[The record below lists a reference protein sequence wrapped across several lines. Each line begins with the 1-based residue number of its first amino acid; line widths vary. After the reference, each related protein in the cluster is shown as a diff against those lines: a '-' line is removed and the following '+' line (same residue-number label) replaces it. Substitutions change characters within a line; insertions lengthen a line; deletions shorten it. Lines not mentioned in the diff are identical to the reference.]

1 MELLLF
7 GKKGDIMKKPELLAP
22 AGNLEKLKFA
32 VIYGADAIY
41 LGGKNF
47 GLRAFAGNFELEEI
61 KEGVKY
67 CHQHRVKVYVT
78 VNIFPHNN
86 DLVGLPEY
94 LEELQ
99 KAGVDALICADPG
112 VIKIAKET
120 VPFMPLHLSTQAN
133 TVNWADAQFWYEQGI
148 ERIVLAREL
157 GLGEIKEIKKKVPVE
172 IETFIHGAMCISYSG
187 RCLLSNYMAD
197 RDANRGECAQACRW
211 NYNLVEEKR
220 PGEYY
225 PVIEDERG
233 TYVFNSQDLCLLEKI
248 HTLID
253 AGIDSFKVE
262 GRMKSSYYVATV
274 IRAYRK
280 IIDSYFD
287 PNKEDFDFVFWRNEL
302 EKISHRPYTTGFYF
316 GKPGDSAAT
325 LASSSYIRPYDF
337 IGVVL
342 SYDPTTKIATI
353 EQRNRFQIGEKI
365 EFFGP
370 RGNDFRQVIR
380 EIVDEGGQKI
390 DAAPHPRQIVKIP
403 VEHEVFSYDLIRR
416 EKVDE

>member
-1 MELLLF
+1 
-7 GKKGDIMKKPELLAP
+7 MKKPELLAP

-32 VIYGADAIY
+32 VLYGADAVY

-61 KEGVKY
+61 KEGVKFA
-67 CHQHRVKVYVT
+67 HQHGVKVYVT
-78 VNIFPHNN
+78 VNIFPHNE
-86 DLVGLPEY
+86 DLLGLPEY
-94 LEELQ
+94 LQDLQ
-99 KAGVDALICADPG
+99 KIGVDALICADPG

-133 TVNWADAQFWYEQGI
+133 TVNWAGVQYWYEQGL
-148 ERIVLAREL
+148 ERVVLAREL
-157 GLGEIKEIKKKVPVE
+157 SLEEIKEIKKRVPVE
-172 IETFIHGAMCISYSG
+172 IETFVHGAMCISYSG

-225 PVIEDERG
+225 PILEDERG
-233 TYVFNSQDLCLLEKI
+233 TYVFNSQDLCLFENM
-248 HTLID
+248 HSLIA
-253 AGIDSFKVE
+253 AGIDSFKIE
-262 GRMKSSYYVATV
+262 GRMKSNYYVATV

-280 IIDSYFD
+280 IIDNYFTR
-287 PNKEDFDFVFWRNEL
+287 EDNQFDFTYWRNEL
-302 EKISHRPYTTGFYF
+302 EKVSHRPYTTGFYF

-325 LASSSYIRPYDF
+325 LKSSGYIRPYDF

-342 SYDPTTKIATI
+342 DYDEKTRVATI
-353 EQRNRFQIGEKI
+353 EQRNRFQVGERV

-370 RGNDFRQVIR
+370 RGNDFSQIIG
-380 EIVDEGGQKI
+380 EIFDEEGQRI
-390 DAAPHPRQIVKIP
+390 DAVPHPRQIVKIP
-403 VEHEVFSYDLIRR
+403 MEKQVFPYDLLRR